1 MIFDWGVVQIPQK
14 ISSIYFWLKKK
25 FLAEFL
31 RRKKKSSSLINLG
44 VAKDFA

>member
-1 MIFDWGVVQIPQK
+1 MIFDGGGCANPPKNIEHMFLV
-14 ISSIYFWLKKK
+14 KKK

-31 RRKKKSSSLINLG
+31 RRKKKSSSFNLG

>member
-1 MIFDWGVVQIPQK
+1 MQIPK
-14 ISSIYFWLKKK
+14 KNIEHMLLVKKK

-31 RRKKKSSSLINLG
+31 KRKKKSSSFINLG